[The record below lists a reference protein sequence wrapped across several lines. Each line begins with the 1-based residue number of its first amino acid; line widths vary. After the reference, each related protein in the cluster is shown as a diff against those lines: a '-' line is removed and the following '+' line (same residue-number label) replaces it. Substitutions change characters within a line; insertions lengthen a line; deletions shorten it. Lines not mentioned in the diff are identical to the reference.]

1 MALRIARLPV
11 WKIIVPFLLLV
22 SVVII
27 LSSFYVFNT
36 AIDINGRKSGELAIT
51 VAVIG
56 SVITVISLFTIMT
69 VRLRI
74 IRSIDKLTVG
84 VSLISEGYL
93 DHRVTAISR
102 DETLDLSNAFNQ
114 MAATI
119 SETVHSLS
127 SERNTLSA
135 LLDTMADGVIVTDEE
150 GKITLLNKTAQLI
163 FNLENSEYLDLRLAD
178 VIRDFEIIQMAS
190 DCVDIGESIQD
201 EIEVP
206 EVRRYL
212 SVTATPIGSGSG
224 GGVLITV
231 HDLTNIRQ
239 LENTRKEFVSNVSH
253 ELRSPLASVKAMV
266 GTLENGALE
275 DKKAATDFIIRI
287 DKDVDRMTSLVS
299 DLLELS
305 RLESGQED
313 IELEP
318 VELRSLVEDAIS
330 MITNQVI
337 GAPEISC
344 KIFENVE
351 ILGNKQKI
359 TQILINLLQNSV
371 KFTPAEGTISVET
384 KSNGGFVEV
393 SVLDSGIGIAA
404 EHLPHLFE
412 RFYKVD
418 KARRDGGT
426 GLGLAIVKHIVQ
438 AHGGAVYA
446 DSVEGEGSAFHFTLP
461 LLNTA
466 SIENFY
472 G

>member
-1 MALRIARLPV
+1 MALRIPSLPV
-11 WKIIVPFLLLV
+11 WKIIVSFLLLV

-27 LSSFYVFNT
+27 FSCFYVFNIVND
-36 AIDINGRKSGELAIT
+36 IDGGQSGNLAIT
-51 VAVIG
+51 V
-56 SVITVISLFTIMT
+56 VITGIVITFISLLTIMA
-69 VRLRI
+69 VRLKI
-74 IRSIDKLTVG
+74 IRSMNKVIEG
-84 VSLISEGYL
+84 ISLISEGYL
-93 DHRVTAISR
+93 DHRVPAISR

-114 MAATI
+114 MA
-119 SETVHSLS
+119 ETVSATVNTLS
-127 SERNTLSA
+127 SEKNTLSA
-135 LLDTMADGVIVTDEE
+135 LLDTMADGVIVTDED
-150 GKITLLNKTAQLI
+150 GNITLLNKTAQLI

-190 DCVDIGESIQD
+190 DCVEVGEPIQD
-201 EIEVP
+201 EIEIP
-206 EVRRYL
+206 EIRRYL

-266 GTLENGALE
+266 GSLESGALE
-275 DKKAATDFIIRI
+275 DKKAANDFIARI

-318 VELRSLVEDAIS
+318 VELRSLVDDSIS
-330 MITNQVI
+330 MVTNQVLDGPDI
-337 GAPEISC
+337 LS

-351 ILGNKQKI
+351 ILGNKQKV
-359 TQILINLLQNSV
+359 TQILLNLLQNSV
-371 KFTPAEGTISVET
+371 KFTPSGGTITVEAR
-384 KSNGGFVEV
+384 SNGGFVEV
-393 SVLDSGIGIAA
+393 SVLDTGIGIAA

-446 DSVEGEGSAFHFTLP
+446 DSVEGEGSAFYFTMP
-461 LLNTA
+461 LLKTA
-466 SIENFY
+466 NIEKN
-472 G
+472 

>member
-1 MALRIARLPV
+1 MALKIPSLPV
-11 WKIIVPFLLLV
+11 WKIIVSFLLLV
-22 SVVII
+22 SVVTIC
-27 LSSFYVFNT
+27 SCFYVFNLVND
-36 AIDINGRKSGELAIT
+36 IDGGQSGKLAMT
-51 VAVIG
+51 VVLTGI
-56 SVITVISLFTIMT
+56 VITFISLLTVMA

-74 IRSIDKLTVG
+74 IWSMNKLING
-84 VSLISEGYL
+84 ISLISEGYL
-93 DHRVTAISR
+93 DHRVPAISR

-114 MAATI
+114 MAETVSATI
-119 SETVHSLS
+119 HTLS

-135 LLDTMADGVIVTDEE
+135 LLDTMADGVIVTNED
-150 GKITLLNKTAQLI
+150 GNITLLNKMAKQI
-163 FNLENSEYLDLRLAD
+163 FNLENSEYLGLRLAD
-178 VIRDFEIIQMAS
+178 AIRDFEIIQMAS
-190 DCVDIGESIQD
+190 DCVDIEESIQD
-201 EIEVP
+201 EIEIP

-212 SVTATPIGSGSG
+212 SVTATPIGYGSG

-253 ELRSPLASVKAMV
+253 ELRSPLASIKAMV
-266 GTLENGALE
+266 GTLESGALE
-275 DKKAATDFIIRI
+275 DKKAATDFIDRI

-305 RLESGQED
+305 RLESGQEN

-318 VELRSLVEDAIS
+318 VELRSLVNESIL
-330 MITNQVI
+330 MVTNQMLD
-337 GAPEISC
+337 GPDISS
-344 KIFENVE
+344 KILENVE

-371 KFTPAEGTISVET
+371 KFTPTGGTISVEARP
-384 KSNGGFVEV
+384 NDGYIEV
-393 SVLDSGIGIAA
+393 SVLDTGIGISS

-438 AHGGAVYA
+438 AHGGTVYA
-446 DSVEGEGSAFHFTLP
+446 DSVEGEGSAFHFTMP
-461 LLNTA
+461 LLNKV
-466 SIENFY
+466 SREKV
-472 G
+472 

>member
-69 VRLRI
+69 VRLRS

-190 DCVDIGESIQD
+190 DCV
-201 EIEVP
+201 
-206 EVRRYL
+206 
-212 SVTATPIGSGSG
+212 
-224 GGVLITV
+224 
-231 HDLTNIRQ
+231 
-239 LENTRKEFVSNVSH
+239 
-253 ELRSPLASVKAMV
+253 
-266 GTLENGALE
+266 
-275 DKKAATDFIIRI
+275 
-287 DKDVDRMTSLVS
+287 
-299 DLLELS
+299 
-305 RLESGQED
+305 
-313 IELEP
+313 
-318 VELRSLVEDAIS
+318 
-330 MITNQVI
+330 
-337 GAPEISC
+337 
-344 KIFENVE
+344 
-351 ILGNKQKI
+351 
-359 TQILINLLQNSV
+359 
-371 KFTPAEGTISVET
+371 
-384 KSNGGFVEV
+384 
-393 SVLDSGIGIAA
+393 
-404 EHLPHLFE
+404 
-412 RFYKVD
+412 
-418 KARRDGGT
+418 
-426 GLGLAIVKHIVQ
+426 
-438 AHGGAVYA
+438 
-446 DSVEGEGSAFHFTLP
+446 
-461 LLNTA
+461 
-466 SIENFY
+466 
-472 G
+472 

>member
-1 MALRIARLPV
+1 MALRIPSLPV
-11 WKIIVPFLLLV
+11 WKIIVSFLLLV

-27 LSSFYVFNT
+27 FSCFYVFNIVND
-36 AIDINGRKSGELAIT
+36 IDGGQSGKLAM
-51 VAVIG
+51 AVVLTGI
-56 SVITVISLFTIMT
+56 VITFISLLTIMA
-69 VRLRI
+69 VRMRI
-74 IRSIDKLTVG
+74 IRSMNKLIEG
-84 VSLISEGYL
+84 ISLISEGYL
-93 DHRVTAISR
+93 DHRVPAISR

-114 MAATI
+114 MA
-119 SETVHSLS
+119 ETVSATVHTLS

-135 LLDTMADGVIVTDEE
+135 LLDTMADGVIVTDED
-150 GKITLLNKTAQLI
+150 GNITLLNKAAQLI

-190 DCVDIGESIQD
+190 DCVEVGESIQD
-201 EIEVP
+201 EIEIP
-206 EVRRYL
+206 EMRRYL

-266 GTLENGALE
+266 GSLESGALE
-275 DKKAATDFIIRI
+275 DKRAANDFIARI

-318 VELRSLVEDAIS
+318 VELKSLVDDSIS
-330 MITNQVI
+330 MVTNQLLDGPDI
-337 GAPEISC
+337 LS

-351 ILGNKQKI
+351 ILANKQKV
-359 TQILINLLQNSV
+359 TQILLNLLQNSV
-371 KFTPAEGTISVET
+371 KFTPSEGTITVEAR
-384 KSNGGFVEV
+384 SNGGFIEV
-393 SVLDSGIGIAA
+393 SVLDTGIGIAA

-426 GLGLAIVKHIVQ
+426 GLGLSIVKHIVQ

-446 DSVEGEGSAFHFTLP
+446 ESVEGEGSAFHFTMP
-461 LLNTA
+461 LLKTA
-466 SIENFY
+466 SIEKI
-472 G
+472 

>member
-1 MALRIARLPV
+1 MALKIPSLPV
-11 WKIIVPFLLLV
+11 WKIIVSFLLLV
-22 SVVII
+22 SVVTIC
-27 LSSFYVFNT
+27 SCFYVFNLVND
-36 AIDINGRKSGELAIT
+36 IDGGQSGKLAMT
-51 VAVIG
+51 VVLTGI
-56 SVITVISLFTIMT
+56 VITFISLLTVMA

-74 IRSIDKLTVG
+74 IWSMNKLING
-84 VSLISEGYL
+84 ISLISEGYL
-93 DHRVTAISR
+93 DHRVPAISR

-114 MAATI
+114 MAETVSATI
-119 SETVHSLS
+119 HTLS

-135 LLDTMADGVIVTDEE
+135 LLDTMADGVIVTNED
-150 GKITLLNKTAQLI
+150 GNITLLNKMAKQI
-163 FNLENSEYLDLRLAD
+163 FNLENSEYLGLRLAD
-178 VIRDFEIIQMAS
+178 SIRDFEIIQMAS
-190 DCVDIGESIQD
+190 DCVDIEESIQD
-201 EIEVP
+201 EIEIP

-212 SVTATPIGSGSG
+212 SVTATPIGYGSG

-253 ELRSPLASVKAMV
+253 ELRSPLASIKAMV
-266 GTLENGALE
+266 GTLESGALE
-275 DKKAATDFIIRI
+275 DKKAATDFIDRI

-305 RLESGQED
+305 RLESGQEN

-318 VELRSLVEDAIS
+318 VELRSLVNESIS
-330 MITNQVI
+330 MVTNQMLD
-337 GAPEISC
+337 GPDISS
-344 KIFENVE
+344 KILENVE

-371 KFTPAEGTISVET
+371 KFTPTGGTISVEARP
-384 KSNGGFVEV
+384 NDGYIEV
-393 SVLDSGIGIAA
+393 SVLDTGIGISS

-438 AHGGAVYA
+438 AHGGTVYA
-446 DSVEGEGSAFHFTLP
+446 DSVEGEGSAFHFTMP
-461 LLNTA
+461 LLNKV
-466 SIENFY
+466 SREKM
-472 G
+472 

>member
-1 MALRIARLPV
+1 MALRIPSLPV
-11 WKIIVPFLLLV
+11 WKIIVSFLLFV

-27 LSSFYVFNT
+27 FSGFYVFNLGND
-36 AIDINGRKSGELAIT
+36 IDGGQGGKLAIT
-51 VAVIG
+51 VVLIG
-56 SVITVISLFTIMT
+56 ILITFLSLLTIMA

-74 IRSIDKLTVG
+74 NRSMNKLSEG
-84 VSLISEGYL
+84 IFLIAEGYL
-93 DHRVTAISR
+93 DHRVPAISR

-114 MAATI
+114 MA
-119 SETVHSLS
+119 ETVSATVNTLS

-135 LLDTMADGVIVTDEE
+135 LLDTMADGVIVTDED
-150 GKITLLNKTAQLI
+150 GNITLLNKTAQQI
-163 FNLENSEYLDLRLAD
+163 FNLENSEYLGLRLSD

-190 DCVDIGESIQD
+190 DCVDIEESIQD
-201 EIEVP
+201 EIEIP

-266 GTLENGALE
+266 GSLESGALE
-275 DKKAATDFIIRI
+275 DKKAANDFIARI

-318 VELRSLVEDAIS
+318 VELRSLVDDSIS
-330 MITNQVI
+330 MVTNQVLDGPDI
-337 GAPEISC
+337 LS

-351 ILGNKQKI
+351 ILGNKQKV
-359 TQILINLLQNSV
+359 TQILLNLLQNSV
-371 KFTPAEGTISVET
+371 KFTPSGGTITVEAR
-384 KSNGGFVEV
+384 SNGGFVEV
-393 SVLDSGIGIAA
+393 SVLDTGIGIAA

-446 DSVEGEGSAFHFTLP
+446 DSVEGEGSAFYFTMP
-461 LLNTA
+461 LLKTA
-466 SIENFY
+466 NIEKN
-472 G
+472 

>member
-1 MALRIARLPV
+1 MFISHKSNVIQQVHDTEWQCRRLTKGMTKPEYWAWEATITSGAPPVVDYSGETGYTIVECDDENVEARLV
-11 WKIIVPFLLLV
+11 Q
-22 SVVII
+22 
-27 LSSFYVFNT
+27 
-36 AIDINGRKSGELAIT
+36 
-51 VAVIG
+51 
-56 SVITVISLFTIMT
+56 
-69 VRLRI
+69 
-74 IRSIDKLTVG
+74 
-84 VSLISEGYL
+84 L
-93 DHRVTAISR
+93 DDYISR
-102 DETLDLSNAFNQ
+102 KPEETTYNIKYYVSKRDVLDS
-114 MAATI
+114 
-119 SETVHSLS
+119 
-127 SERNTLSA
+127 
-135 LLDTMADGVIVTDEE
+135 DGNKIVDVPAHKVTDED
-150 GKITLLNKTAQLI
+150 GNITLLNKTAQQI
-163 FNLENSEYLDLRLAD
+163 FNLENSEYLGLRLSD

-190 DCVDIGESIQD
+190 DCVDIEESIQD
-201 EIEVP
+201 EIEIP

-266 GTLENGALE
+266 GSLESGALE
-275 DKKAATDFIIRI
+275 DKKAANDFIARI

-318 VELRSLVEDAIS
+318 VELRSLVDDSIS
-330 MITNQVI
+330 MVTNQVLDGPDI
-337 GAPEISC
+337 LS

-351 ILGNKQKI
+351 ILGNKQKV
-359 TQILINLLQNSV
+359 TQILLNLLQNSV
-371 KFTPAEGTISVET
+371 KFTPSGGTITVEAR
-384 KSNGGFVEV
+384 SNGGFVEV
-393 SVLDSGIGIAA
+393 SVLDTGIGIAA

-446 DSVEGEGSAFHFTLP
+446 DSVEGEGSAFYFTVP
-461 LLNTA
+461 LLNTV
-466 SIENFY
+466 SREKM
-472 G
+472 

>member
-1 MALRIARLPV
+1 MALKIPSLPV
-11 WKIIVPFLLLV
+11 WKIIVSFLLLV
-22 SVVII
+22 SVVTIC
-27 LSSFYVFNT
+27 SCFYVFNLVND
-36 AIDINGRKSGELAIT
+36 IDGGQSGKLAMT
-51 VAVIG
+51 VVLTGI
-56 SVITVISLFTIMT
+56 VITFISLLTVMA

-74 IRSIDKLTVG
+74 IWSMNKLING
-84 VSLISEGYL
+84 ISLISEGYL
-93 DHRVTAISR
+93 DHRVPAISR

-114 MAATI
+114 MAETVSATI
-119 SETVHSLS
+119 HTLS

-135 LLDTMADGVIVTDEE
+135 LLDTMADGVIVTNED
-150 GKITLLNKTAQLI
+150 GNITLLNKMAKQI
-163 FNLENSEYLDLRLAD
+163 FNLENSEYLGLRLAD
-178 VIRDFEIIQMAS
+178 AIRDFEIIQMAS
-190 DCVDIGESIQD
+190 DCVDIEESIQD
-201 EIEVP
+201 EIEIP

-212 SVTATPIGSGSG
+212 SVTATPIGYGSG

-253 ELRSPLASVKAMV
+253 ELRSPLASIKAMV
-266 GTLENGALE
+266 GTLESGALE
-275 DKKAATDFIIRI
+275 DKKAATDFIDRI

-305 RLESGQED
+305 RLESGQEN

-318 VELRSLVEDAIS
+318 VELRSLVNESIS
-330 MITNQVI
+330 MVTNQMLD
-337 GAPEISC
+337 GPDISS
-344 KIFENVE
+344 KILENVE

-371 KFTPAEGTISVET
+371 KFTPTGGTISVEARP
-384 KSNGGFVEV
+384 NDGYIEV
-393 SVLDSGIGIAA
+393 SVLDTGIGISS

-438 AHGGAVYA
+438 AHGGTVYA
-446 DSVEGEGSAFHFTLP
+446 DSVEGEGSAFHFTMP
-461 LLNTA
+461 LLNKV
-466 SIENFY
+466 SREKI
-472 G
+472 

>member
-1 MALRIARLPV
+1 MRIPSLPV
-11 WKIIVPFLLLV
+11 WKIIVSFLLLV

-27 LSSFYVFNT
+27 FSCLYVFNVVND
-36 AIDINGRKSGELAIT
+36 IDGGQSGNLAIT
-51 VAVIG
+51 VVLTGI
-56 SVITVISLFTIMT
+56 VITFISLLTIMA
-69 VRLRI
+69 VRLKI
-74 IRSIDKLTVG
+74 IRSMNKVIEG
-84 VSLISEGYL
+84 ISLISEGYL
-93 DHRVTAISR
+93 DHRVPAISR
-102 DETLDLSNAFNQ
+102 DENLGLSNAFNQ
-114 MAATI
+114 MA
-119 SETVHSLS
+119 ETVSATVHTLS
-127 SERNTLSA
+127 SEKNTLSA
-135 LLDTMADGVIVTDEE
+135 LLDTMADGGIVTDED
-150 GKITLLNKTAQLI
+150 GNITLLNKTAQLI

-178 VIRDFEIIQMAS
+178 VIRDFEIIQMVS
-190 DCVDIGESIQD
+190 DCVEVGESIQD
-201 EIEVP
+201 EIEIP
-206 EVRRYL
+206 EIRRYL

-266 GTLENGALE
+266 GSLESGALE
-275 DKKAATDFIIRI
+275 DKKAANDFIARI

-318 VELRSLVEDAIS
+318 VELRSLVDDSIS
-330 MITNQVI
+330 MVTNQVLDGPDI
-337 GAPEISC
+337 LS

-351 ILGNKQKI
+351 ILGNKQKV
-359 TQILINLLQNSV
+359 TQILLNLLQNSV
-371 KFTPAEGTISVET
+371 KFTPSGGTITVEA
-384 KSNGGFVEV
+384 KSKGGFVEV
-393 SVLDSGIGIAA
+393 SVLDTGIGIAA

-446 DSVEGEGSAFHFTLP
+446 DSVEGEGSAFYFTMP
-461 LLNTA
+461 LLKTA
-466 SIENFY
+466 NIEKN
-472 G
+472 